1 MGRIAPNHLDILP
14 PQSAYMGFWGVFD
27 MAFWRSPPLLDFSD
41 YMYVARRHGTK
52 CPAPPSCLNPSRPLA
67 WVGIPPPR
75 PPPPRIPLPR
85 PPLPHPPLPASA
97 SLSGEG

>member
-1 MGRIAPNHLDILP
+1 MGRIVPNHLDILP

-52 CPAPPSCLNPSRPLA
+52 H
-67 WVGIPPPR
+67 
-75 PPPPRIPLPR
+75 PPPPAPAARA
-85 PPLPHPPLPASA
+85 LPHPAPSHGSALAASA
-97 SLSGEG
+97 SCLDG